1 VEIEGEE
8 EAKDNR
14 GEELERESDIKA
26 LSINKMNTS
35 SLELERART
44 ARFNSMLD
52 EG

>member
-14 GEELERESDIKA
+14 GEELERESNTKA

-35 SLELERART
+35 SLELKRARK
-44 ARFNSMLD
+44 ARFNSLSD